1 MILKL
6 TTVII
11 FGEESGRSNFNVQD
25 KDFWESDK
33 VLFLFLIYFQ
43 LEDNCFP
50 MLYWFL
56 PYINMNQPLVYI
68 HPLPLEPLSHLPSHP
83 TPLGCHRTLG

>member
-11 FGEESGRSNFNVQD
+11 FGEESGSSNFNEQN

-33 VLFLFLIYFQ
+33 VLFLFEIYF
-43 LEDNCFP
+43 
-50 MLYWFL
+50 
-56 PYINMNQPLVYI
+56 
-68 HPLPLEPLSHLPSHP
+68 
-83 TPLGCHRTLG
+83 